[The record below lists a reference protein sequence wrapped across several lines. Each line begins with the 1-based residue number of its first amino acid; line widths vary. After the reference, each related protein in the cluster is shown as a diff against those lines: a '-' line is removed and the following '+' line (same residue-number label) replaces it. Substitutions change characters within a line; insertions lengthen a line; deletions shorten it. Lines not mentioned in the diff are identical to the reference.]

1 MGSLVKN
8 KNLNYWLC
16 GLVFTI
22 LAWLAGA
29 AVGMLSYIPYI
40 GIIIWVI
47 LMPWVTGWLVDYVSD
62 KWMD

>member
-22 LAWLAGA
+22 LAWLAGV
-29 AVGMLSYIPYI
+29 AVGVLGIIPYI